1 MGINLPLTPLQQRE
15 NHVERLWNDRRRPT
29 HLERQQRLLIHDY
42 RRILHHL
49 RSQLDALQDAV
60 NDLTATTDIKHVIG
74 GPPFLFPLPD
84 SICNVEVRDEDG
96 LLAGASGVTVMCAV
110 VDDGRTLK
118 LILSGPTTTD
128 GAA

>member
-49 RSQLDALQDAV
+49 RTQLDALQDAV

-84 SICNVEVRDEDG
+84 ICNVEVRDEDG
-96 LLAGASGVTVMCAV
+96 VLAGASGVTVMCAV
-110 VDDGRTLK
+110 VDDGRTLR
-118 LILSGPTTTD
+118 LILSGPTTE